1 MRLLV
6 CGSRSYSD
14 YRTVDEILDGIHKAH
29 NVSVLIEGGALGADR
44 FARMWARTRNID
56 VNTFEADWAHHG
68 RSAGMQRNERMLREG
83 KPELVVAFV
92 DKPLHQSKG
101 TANMV
106 NLARRDSVPVS
117 VIEP

>member
-14 YRTVDEILDGIHKAH
+14 YRTVDEILDGIHKAQY
-29 NVSVLIEGGALGADR
+29 VSLLIEGGALGADR
-44 FARMWARTRNID
+44 FARMWAYAHAIE
-56 VNTFEADWAHHG
+56 VKTFEAYWDTQG
-68 RSAGMQRNERMLREG
+68 RSAGIRRNERMLNEG
-83 KPELVVAFV
+83 KPDLVVAFV

-106 NLARRDSVPVS
+106 MLARRSLVPVS